1 MFCGLKCVMW
11 SQIDSPLPSTSQ
23 APSVWYE
30 LVPTPNLNPL
40 GNSEAHVV
48 EVLRSR
54 QTFTHRRWLVG
65 KTAQT
70 FNEPIDDE
78 TSSHSNHRQNQLHWH
93 SSYWKCKVSST
104 DCRGIDSVYSYLS
117 ITATMLSQFD
127 KCNEIENWFII
138 ELALRSIF
146 RLILIFRYKF
156 STETTKIANYLLIQ
170 HFEHSIFVDKNFLF
184 HR

>member
-11 SQIDSPLPSTSQ
+11 SQIDSPLPSASQ

-54 QTFTHRRWLVG
+54 QTFTHRRWWLVG

-78 TSSHSNHRQNQLHWH
+78 TSSHSNHRQTNCIDRSY

-104 DCRGIDSVYSYLS
+104 NCRGIDSAHSYLS
-117 ITATMLSQFD
+117 ITATMLSQFS

-146 RLILIFRYKF
+146 RLILIFRHKF
-156 STETTKIANYLLIQ
+156 STEPSKIANYLLIQ
-170 HFEHSIFVDKNFLF
+170 HFEFCW
-184 HR
+184 